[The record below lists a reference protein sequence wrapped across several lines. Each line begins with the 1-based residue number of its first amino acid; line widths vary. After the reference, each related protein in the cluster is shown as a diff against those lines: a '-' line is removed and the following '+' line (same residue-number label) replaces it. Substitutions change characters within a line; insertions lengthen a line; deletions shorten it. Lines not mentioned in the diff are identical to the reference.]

1 MRPAKEMLRG
11 TDGIAEGLPERFAP
25 MTLPKFRPGGLQI
38 VHAGGNAGMFS
49 AILSGWAA
57 SGPRGSQPVT
67 KEIGDFRF

>member
-1 MRPAKEMLRG
+1 MRPAEEMLRG
-11 TDGIAEGLPERFAP
+11 KDGIAEDLPERFAK

-67 KEIGDFRF
+67 KEIGD